1 MSAKYGQFLES
12 AKIELGEQEG
22 RAGCGGEGGREGSG
36 GEWREGLAVC
46 VAALYVK
53 QLLHHTTSLHTLPHL
68 ITFVL
73 PLYLT
78 LLPLPVCHSPSLP
91 VVLPPPTNLT
101 GSPVLQRGAVQLNW
115 SPVNAVISGYQ
126 IKLRKSNS
134 ALFSTYHSLIEDDTS
149 VVISNLAVGER
160 YDFQVRA
167 KVERTDIVM
176 QSFPSNAV
184 AVETYS
190 GEYHS
195 VRYCVTLLRDS
206 HSLVIPLT
214 AIHSI

>member
-1 MSAKYGQFLES
+1 M
-12 AKIELGEQEG
+12 EG
-22 RAGCGGEGGREGSG
+22 REGGREG

-134 ALFSTYHSLIEDDTS
+134 ALFSTYHSLIQGDTS
-149 VVISNLAVGER
+149 VVIGNLAVGER
-160 YDFQVRA
+160 YDFQVKA

-195 VRYCVTLLRDS
+195 VRYCVTLLQDS

-214 AIHSI
+214 AIRSI